1 MKKHQES
8 VAGANVRE
16 ETLHQ
21 IAIHL
26 AELNIEAQ
34 LEVAIPTLEFLKDI
48 EEKTADDLRK
58 VKNQERL
65 IEILESEEY
74 RYRLEYEFTDK
85 FSKLSSRHLETYLE
99 NLEYNRAIEEL
110 NFELSP
116 ALAALQEEL
125 VSGDLNKV
133 TLQ

>member
-1 MKKHQES
+1 MKKHQEL
-8 VAGANVRE
+8 AAEGNARE

-21 IAIHL
+21 IAIQL
-26 AELNIEAQ
+26 ADLNIEAQ

-48 EEKTADDLRK
+48 EEKTADDQRK

-65 IEILESEEY
+65 IEILESEDY
-74 RYRLEYEFTDK
+74 RSRLEYEFTDK
-85 FSKLSSRHLETYLE
+85 FSKLSPRHLETYLE
-99 NLEYNRAIEEL
+99 DLEYNRAIEEL

-125 VSGDLNKV
+125 VSGSLNKV